1 MLLSSDAT
9 TYQNV
14 EEEIDY
20 DVLTVAL
27 NVHFYGDDSAGSA
40 LQVEDKNLGVDIS
53 EFHDQC
59 RPKIRLEEGKQGS
72 R

>member
-40 LQVEDKNLGVDIS
+40 LYSFPAIPFLFVACS
-53 EFHDQC
+53 
-59 RPKIRLEEGKQGS
+59 S
-72 R
+72 